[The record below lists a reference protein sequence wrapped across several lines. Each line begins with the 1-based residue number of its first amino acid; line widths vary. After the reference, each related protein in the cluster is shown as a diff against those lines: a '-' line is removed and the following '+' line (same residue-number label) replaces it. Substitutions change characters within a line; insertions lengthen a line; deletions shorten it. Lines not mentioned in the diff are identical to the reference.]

1 MKKKINT
8 AGACFKG
15 AFNSQILKVFSPAN
29 LKGESSHEGE
39 QRACRSSNGFKTGH
53 LNGFYRC
60 YLELLFESEQE
71 KKILK
76 YLKSMMETTN

>member
-60 YLELLFESEQE
+60 YLEFYLSQNRRR
-71 KKILK
+71 K
-76 YLKSMMETTN
+76 Y